1 MVGRSMLFVIS
12 SAISLTDVQ
21 RTQFVKKVILSVD
34 MLDFFTNGATPISMP
49 TQWGRGIK
57 KQLCPFAGIIQIKF
71 ERYDL
76 RTSSQRPILP
86 S

>member
-1 MVGRSMLFVIS
+1 MLFIIS
-12 SAISLTDVQ
+12 SALSLTGMQ

-34 MLDFFTNGATPISMP
+34 MLVGFSNGATYISMP
-49 TQWGRGIK
+49 TQWGWGIK

-71 ERYDL
+71 KRYDL
-76 RTSSQRPILP
+76 RTSSQQLILP

>member
-1 MVGRSMLFVIS
+1 MLFIIS
-12 SAISLTDVQ
+12 SALSFPDVQ

-34 MLDFFTNGATPISMP
+34 MLVVFSNGATHISMP

-71 ERYDL
+71 KRYDL
-76 RTSSQRPILP
+76 RTSSQQLILP